1 MYFRTWGCLA
11 YVRKLDL
18 KRSKLASRAYECV
31 FIGYVINCKVYRFY
45 NLKDQVIIESNNV
58 DFFEDK
64 FPFKLRN
71 GGGYHL
77 VVNLDLLSLM
87 MVS

>member
-1 MYFRTWGCLA
+1 MA
-11 YVRKLDL
+11 YVRKLDR

-31 FIGYVINCKVYRFY
+31 FIGYVINSKAYRFY
-45 NLKDQVIIESNNV
+45 NWKDQVIIESNDV

-71 GGGYHL
+71 SRGSSKG
-77 VVNLDLLSLM
+77 
-87 MVS
+87 